1 MRRLQP
7 LVLSL
12 HLAALAL
19 ALAPPVFFGSV
30 VAPAL
35 FHVLPTRDM
44 AASVVS
50 PILSRLCVLAEAS
63 FGVLFATAWL
73 LTSGRAS
80 KASRSLLTRLPVLG
94 FFSALVIRQL
104 LIPPI
109 DRIRTEA
116 PGLIDNL
123 PAADPARVL
132 LDRYHR
138 LSTSFFAAEIAIAIV
153 ILVVTARVLAAPP
166 PSAVSRAPSAAR
178 PPVPKLLDLSDV

>member
-1 MRRLQP
+1 MSSRLQP

-12 HLAALAL
+12 HLAALAF
-19 ALAPPVFFGSV
+19 ALAPAIFFGAA

-44 AASVVS
+44 AATVVS

-73 LTSGRAS
+73 LTADGAS
-80 KASRSLLTRLPVLG
+80 RMSRSLLTRLPVLG

-104 LIPPI
+104 LIPPM
-109 DRIRTEA
+109 DRIRAEA

-123 PAADPARVL
+123 PVTDPSRAM

-138 LSTSFFAAEIAIAIV
+138 LSTGFFAIEIAAALIV
-153 ILVVTARVLAAPP
+153 LLATARLLAARREALP
-166 PSAVSRAPSAAR
+166 AAPR
-178 PPVPKLLDLSDV
+178 PVKSQPKVLNLD

>member
-1 MRRLQP
+1 MRSRLEP

-19 ALAPPVFFGSV
+19 ALAPAIFFGAV

-35 FHVLPTRDM
+35 FSVLPTRDM

-50 PILSRLCVLAEAS
+50 PVLTRLCVLAEAS

-73 LTSGRAS
+73 LTSGGAS
-80 KASRSLLTRLPVLG
+80 KLSRSLLTRMPVVG
-94 FFSALVIRQL
+94 FFAAIVIQQL
-104 LIPPI
+104 LIPPM
-109 DRIRTEA
+109 DRIRSEA

-123 PAADPARVL
+123 PVTDPSRAM

-138 LSTSFFAAEIAIAIV
+138 LSTGFFGIAIASALIV
-153 ILVVTARVLAAPP
+153 LLATARLLAARREEPP
-166 PSAVSRAPSAAR
+166 PAPR
-178 PPVPKLLDLSDV
+178 PIKPQPKVLNLD

>member
-1 MRRLQP
+1 MRSRLEP
-7 LVLSL
+7 LILSL

-19 ALAPPVFFGSV
+19 ALAPAIFFGAV

-44 AASVVS
+44 AAAVVS
-50 PILSRLCVLAEAS
+50 PVLSRLCILAEGS
-63 FGVLFATAWL
+63 FAVLFGTAWL

-80 KASRSLLTRLPVLG
+80 KMSRSLLTRLPVLG

-109 DRIRTEA
+109 DRIRAEA

-123 PAADPARVL
+123 PVTDPSRAM

-138 LSTSFFAAEIAIAIV
+138 LSTGFFGIEIAAALIV
-153 ILVVTARVLAAPP
+153 LLATARLLAARREEPP
-166 PSAVSRAPSAAR
+166 PAPR
-178 PPVPKLLDLSDV
+178 VVKPQPKVLNLD

>member
-1 MRRLQP
+1 MSSRLQP
-7 LVLSL
+7 LILAL

-19 ALAPPVFFGSV
+19 ALAPPLFFGAV

-44 AASVVS
+44 AAAVVS

-73 LTSGRAS
+73 LTADGAS
-80 KASRSLLTRLPVLG
+80 RMSRSLLTRLPVLG

-109 DRIRTEA
+109 DRIRAEA
-116 PGLIDNL
+116 PGLIDSL
-123 PAADPARVL
+123 PVTDPSRAM

-138 LSTSFFAAEIAIAIV
+138 LATGFFGIEIAAALIV
-153 ILVVTARVLAAPP
+153 LLATSRLLAARRAEPP
-166 PSAVSRAPSAAR
+166 PAPRAVKPQ
-178 PPVPKLLDLSDV
+178 PKVLNLD